1 MKKEED
7 LVKDKAKHTED
18 QGEDKIDSIRKN
30 WIEREEMAKQK
41 SHQFADKT
49 KHNAEAIKD
58 KTVDYAHE
66 AK

>member
-7 LVKDKAKHTED
+7 LVKDKAKHMKD

-41 SHQFADKT
+41 SH
-49 KHNAEAIKD
+49 
-58 KTVDYAHE
+58 
-66 AK
+66 